1 MASCTALGCSLAGTC
16 EAFGLEVGQAESELA
31 AECIRNAHWEGTQAW
46 TEGKWTVLN
55 KQQFHHDW
63 SFTYKSR
70 DGSNAVVDL
79 EAWEES
85 LRGLLTD
92 VPPDDFYWNVKLH
105 VPDDGFEIFDELDII
120 DEEMYDAAVFDV
132 LGDVVCG
139 GFAAPMRKA
148 HGSKVAIILSEE
160 MMANFAANNIA
171 KACKRYAD
179 NGICLAGLVVNLRS
193 NEADIAPI
201 QRFADAIGTRIL
213 QVIPRDPL
221 VGEAELFRKSIIEYA
236 PESPVAVGI
245 RDLAE
250 KLWALDAEDCP
261 VPEPLDGDRVRD
273 VMRGPMRPEVAKRL
287 RAAGRDV
294 SEITARSA
302 K

>member
-1 MASCTALGCSLAGTC
+1 MQRIAFYGKGGIGKSTIATGVSLYLAKQGKRMLHVGCDPKADSSMVL
-16 EAFGLEVGQAESELA
+16 V
-31 AECIRNAHWEGTQAW
+31 RDDVYR
-46 TEGKWTVLN
+46 TVIQ
-55 KQQFHHDW
+55 K
-63 SFTYKSR
+63 SFEI
-70 DGSNAVVDL
+70 DPDDL
-79 EAWEES
+79 EAEDLIMKGIEGIDCIES
-85 LRGLLTD
+85 GGPEAGVGCGGRA
-92 VPPDDFYWNVKLH
+92 VSKS
-105 VPDDGFEIFDELDII
+105 FEIFDELDII
-120 DEEMYDAAVFDV
+120 DEELYDASVFDV

-193 NEADIAPI
+193 NDASIAPI
-201 QRFADAIGTRIL
+201 QRFADAIGTKIL

-236 PESPVAVGI
+236 PESPVAVAI
-245 RDLAE
+245 RNLAE
-250 KLWALDAEDCP
+250 TLWALDPASCP
-261 VPEPLDGDRVRD
+261 IPDPLDGDRVRD
-273 VMRGPMRPEVAKRL
+273 VMRGPMRPEMQARL
-287 RAAGRDV
+287 
-294 SEITARSA
+294 SA